1 RAPSPRARE
10 AMLRQSHF
18 IGLLSGVVA
27 GNDAGAVF
35 RGRCLALGELVQQP
49 LDAGYPNDPRP
60 TVNQPPLTQIGDGPG
75 EGFRLDRQA
84 RGNQALGQYQFDLGA
99 VGPAIANLSYQVERQ
114 ALGGILQ
121 GQVLQLVQALVQAH
135 AHVAQQVQAGVGVLL
150 QMAQHQLVGKAYEAN
165 RLQGLGTYR
174 KHRTLH
180 EHDGFGE
187 GVACGNDLDDLFLAV
202 SGNAVELDLATLH
215 QIEALGRIALALDQA
230 LWRVLPYLGIGQQ
243 F

>member
-1 RAPSPRARE
+1 
-10 AMLRQSHF
+10 M
-18 IGLLSGVVA
+18 
-27 GNDAGAVF
+27 
-35 RGRCLALGELVQQP
+35 
-49 LDAGYPNDPRP
+49 
-60 TVNQPPLTQIGDGPG
+60 
-75 EGFRLDRQA
+75 
-84 RGNQALGQYQFDLGA
+84 
-99 VGPAIANLSYQVERQ
+99 SYQVERQ

-174 KHRTLH
+174 QYRTLH

-187 GVACGNDLDDLFLAV
+187 GVARGNDLDDALLAV

-215 QIEALGRIALALDQA
+215 QREALGRIALALDQA

-243 F
+243 FLLCLPLERRRPRMTRNQLALCRWRDRGCTSFAEVGAGPPAFCRSPNTS